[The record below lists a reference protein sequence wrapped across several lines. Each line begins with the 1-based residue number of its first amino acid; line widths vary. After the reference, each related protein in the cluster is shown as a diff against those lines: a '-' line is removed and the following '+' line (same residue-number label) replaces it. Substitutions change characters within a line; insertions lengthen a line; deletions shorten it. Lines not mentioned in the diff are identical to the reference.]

1 MIAIATSR
9 GEYVRR
15 QIENIANLVRNE
27 TAIGFFSESEIETI
41 KQALFGALQVAD
53 EVIRIRRFN
62 ATREARAD
70 QLHRTADLEDMLDQ
84 YVMQAGHD
92 DPFEEIFD
100 PPFGGTA

>member
-1 MIAIATSR
+1 MNHQCAGLGAHFTSANRNPSTQPRAI
-9 GEYVRR
+9 
-15 QIENIANLVRNE
+15 
-27 TAIGFFSESEIETI
+27 
-41 KQALFGALQVAD
+41 QVAD
-53 EVIRIRRFN
+53 EVIRTRRLN
-62 ATREARAD
+62 ATHEARAD